1 MSDQAST
8 RTPELRALLVAPD
21 RALAAQFIATLREA
35 RTFQVVAD
43 LKKYPAAPA
52 LEIRLRQYQPDV
64 VLLDVASD
72 LDAAAGLIRHL
83 AAGGSPVPVIALD
96 RASQP
101 ETVMRVL
108 RLGAREFLAAPFE
121 AQVQRDAVRG
131 LARQAGLEPSAERR
145 PGAVVAF
152 TSAKP
157 GSGAST
163 LACQTAFA
171 LAKSSSGRVLL
182 ADLDLAA
189 GAVGFYCGCQ
199 PGRTFL
205 DLLACAQTATP
216 GGLDALVTR
225 TGGISVLT
233 APEQPGQLPLDP
245 AGFRQAMDLARA
257 GFAWTLLDLP
267 VVFHRAS
274 LMALAGAD
282 RVFLVAAAE
291 LAGLHLA
298 RRAVR
303 LLVSLGLE
311 RERLEVVINQ
321 AGRRDGIGGQELEK
335 ILGCPVRL
343 LLPDDRPRLHEA
355 VSLGQRLAGGPF
367 GEAVEGLAGRLAGTP
382 PAERRAAGGWMD
394 VRPAL
399 AGA

>member
-1 MSDQAST
+1 MSDLAST
-8 RTPELRALLVAPD
+8 TAPELRALLVAPD
-21 RALAAQFIATLREA
+21 RSLAAQFVATLREA

-43 LKKYPAAPA
+43 VKKYPAPPA
-52 LEIRLRQYQPDV
+52 LEIRLRQFQPDV

-72 LDAAAGLIRHL
+72 LEAAAALIRYL
-83 AAGGSPVPVIALD
+83 AAAGSPVPVIALD
-96 RASQP
+96 HTSQP
-101 ETVMRVL
+101 DTVMRVL
-108 RLGAREFLAAPFE
+108 RLGAREFLSAPFDPR
-121 AQVQRDAVRG
+121 VQRDAVQG
-131 LARQAGLEPSAERR
+131 LARQARPEPSAGRR
-145 PGAVVAF
+145 PGSVVAF
-152 TSAKP
+152 ASAKP

-171 LAKSSSGRVLL
+171 LAKTSPGGVLL

-189 GAVGFYCGCQ
+189 GAVGFYCGCR

-205 DLLACAQTATP
+205 DLLAAAQSATP
-216 GGLDALVTR
+216 GGLEALVAR
-225 TGGISVLT
+225 TAGLAVLT
-233 APEQPGQLPLDP
+233 APERPEQMPLDP

-257 GFAWTLLDLP
+257 SYAWTLLDLP
-267 VVFHRAS
+267 VVFHRTS

-291 LAGLHLA
+291 LASLHLA

-303 LLVSLGLE
+303 LLAGLGLE
-311 RERLEVVINQ
+311 RERLEVVVNQ

-343 LLPDDRPRLHEA
+343 ALPDDRPRLHEA

-382 PAERRAAGGWMD
+382 VSECRGLSGWLD

-399 AGA
+399 AGV